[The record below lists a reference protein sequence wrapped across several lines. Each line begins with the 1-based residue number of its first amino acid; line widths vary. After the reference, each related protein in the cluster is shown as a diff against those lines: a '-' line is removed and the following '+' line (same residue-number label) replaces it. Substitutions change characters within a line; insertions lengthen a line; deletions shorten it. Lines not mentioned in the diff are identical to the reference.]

1 MWFLIDYDRRAG
13 KLATLN
19 QYESGQRSR
28 AEDDR
33 LALEIEHKRQGIEHE
48 VVLIEAESEQAL
60 KKTHRRYF
68 ESWRAIAAS
77 A

>member
-13 KLATLN
+13 KLAALK
-19 QYESGQRSR
+19 QYESSQRSR

-33 LALEIEHKRQGIEHE
+33 LALEIEHRRQGIEHE
-48 VVLIEAESEQAL
+48 VVLIEADSEQAL
-60 KKTHRRYF
+60 RKTHRRYF
-68 ESWRAIAAS
+68 ESWQKIAAS